1 MFQYVRIIIFDLIF
15 QVEID
20 MEKALDQ
27 IIVIVPFTYYLQL
40 ENKIK
45 IELLAYLLFN
55 IPLINVILNLG
66 LPFFFLWAWLTLD
79 SSCENH
85 SLNIKDL

>member
-20 MEKALDQ
+20 MKKALGQ

-40 ENKIK
+40 ENKNKNGTVGVFI
-45 IELLAYLLFN
+45 F
-55 IPLINVILNLG
+55 
-66 LPFFFLWAWLTLD
+66 
-79 SSCENH
+79 
-85 SLNIKDL
+85 

>member
-1 MFQYVRIIIFDLIF
+1 
-15 QVEID
+15 

-40 ENKIK
+40 ENKKKIK
-45 IELLAYLLFN
+45 LLAYLFFN
-55 IPLINVILNLG
+55 IALINVILDLG
-66 LPFFFLWAWLTLD
+66 YHFFLWAWLTLD

-85 SLNIKDL
+85 SPNIRDL